1 MEDLATPLG
10 NTEEFLETLQGIE
23 KERRIGN
30 KSQQHNMMNVLIVSK
45 VCKILTLVLPDFL
58 YGSYELLCCGPH
70 LNNKGSKMSANVS
83 SS

>member
-10 NTEEFLETLQGIE
+10 NTEESLETLQGIE

-45 VCKILTLVLPDFL
+45 V
-58 YGSYELLCCGPH
+58 
-70 LNNKGSKMSANVS
+70 
-83 SS
+83 